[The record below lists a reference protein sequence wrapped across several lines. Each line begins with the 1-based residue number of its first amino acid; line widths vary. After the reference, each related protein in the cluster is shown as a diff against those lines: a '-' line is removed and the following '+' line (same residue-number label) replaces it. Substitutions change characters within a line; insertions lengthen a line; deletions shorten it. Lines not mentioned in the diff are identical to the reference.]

1 MADPSAP
8 PAASNEPGFRAW
20 LASLPRWKK
29 VTLVAAVGIVVV
41 AGAVSLAT
49 TGSLGSSG
57 GTAPAPAGSG
67 GTMLGPS
74 SSLVN
79 GSGGS
84 GTAGG
89 AAPVAEPASKG
100 VFRLG
105 FSFLAGFCIGAFVRA
120 ALKVAA
126 IAFGFWL
133 LATMALSY
141 FDVLTV
147 DWTAISSLWDRFAAN
162 VEREWGSFQTFV
174 TGSLPAAGLAVT
186 GLALGLK
193 RK

>member
-1 MADPSAP
+1 MSEP
-8 PAASNEPGFRAW
+8 PAPTASPSDGGFRAW
-20 LASLPRWKK
+20 SASLPRWKK
-29 VTLVAAVGIVVV
+29 ITLIADVAFVVV

-57 GTAPAPAGSG
+57 GAAPPPG
-67 GTMLGPS
+67 GGPMLGPS

-79 GSGGS
+79 GAGGGS
-84 GTAGG
+84 GAGG
-89 AAPVAEPASKG
+89 TAPAAEPASKG